1 MLLNNKKVVIIS
13 SVLIFAALS
22 SLILTVSFS
31 QSPLADIAE
40 KMSSSSG
47 LTTIKISGESSVK
60 IPQDATKLSVS
71 IVTKPTEFNTLE
83 DERKIQV
90 DKVINSIKNSVGDDK
105 VSISTGYTYY
115 NPQWSSGSPD
125 MSSISAHI
133 EIPVKIKVE
142 DITAVSKIITD
153 NGFWVN
159 NLQIKKEPKTSP
171 VSSSGTSTITIPSG
185 ASVPNCEINNECF
198 MPYEKVVTVGQQ
210 VLWENLDTA
219 AHTVTSGKPD
229 DGPDG
234 MFDSSLFMSGSTFEY
249 TFNSIGEYDY
259 FCMVHPWMIGRVI
272 VVEGQSDKPEK
283 EPKEYVYYA
292 SLSATIDLPPDNTD
306 GAIAKY
312 QDKVEGLNKA
322 LSAYQLEDANARQ
335 GTVNF
340 NPTYWPSAYSSVFTS
355 QTQLLIEV
363 DYQEV
368 ENVLKAIKDSGANFE
383 SFSLSYS
390 AESLDLV
397 RKDLTQKAIENA
409 KERALE
415 IISPMGLEIKG
426 IKSMEV
432 KSSVFGNP
440 NGNTPIY
447 SNGVMLR
454 VPFYDA
460 NQVNEAFVLVDVEFE
475 VGK

>member
-22 SLILTVSFS
+22 SLMLTVSFS

-60 IPQDATKLSVS
+60 IPQDSTRLSLS
-71 IVTKPTEFNTLE
+71 IVTKPTEINSLE
-83 DERKIQV
+83 EERKTQV
-90 DKVINSIKNSVGDDK
+90 NKVIDSIKNSVGEDK

-142 DITAVSKIITD
+142 DITTVSKIISEH
-153 NGFWVN
+153 GFWVN
-159 NLQIKKEPKTSP
+159 NLQIKKEQKSLPDSTGTSIIEI
-171 VSSSGTSTITIPSG
+171 SSGSSI
-185 ASVPNCEINNECF
+185 PNCDTTNDCY
-198 MPYEKVVTVGQQ
+198 MPYEKIAVVGQK
-210 VLWENLDTA
+210 VSWENLDTA

-234 MFDSSLFMSGSTFEY
+234 IFDSGLFMAHSTFEY
-249 TFNSIGEYDY
+249 TFDSVGEYDY
-259 FCMVHPWMIGRVI
+259 FCMVHPWMTGKVI
-272 VVEGQSDKPEK
+272 VIEGSSDKPQE
-283 EPKEYVYYA
+283 EPTEYVYVA
-292 SLSATIDLPPDNTD
+292 SLAATIDLPPDNTD
-306 GAIAKY
+306 NAITKY
-312 QDKVEGLNKA
+312 QEKVEGLNKA
-322 LSAYQLEDANARQ
+322 LSAYQLEDTNARQ

-340 NPTYWPSAYSSVFTS
+340 NPTYWPSAYSNIFTS

-363 DYQEV
+363 DYQDV
-368 ENVLKAIKDSGANFE
+368 KSVLQAIKDSGSNFE
-383 SFSLSYS
+383 GFSLSYS
-390 AESLDLV
+390 AESLESV

-415 IISPMGLEIKG
+415 IVSPMGLEIKG
-426 IKSMEV
+426 IKSIEV
-432 KSSVFGNP
+432 KSSVFGNQY
-440 NGNTPIY
+440 GNTPIY